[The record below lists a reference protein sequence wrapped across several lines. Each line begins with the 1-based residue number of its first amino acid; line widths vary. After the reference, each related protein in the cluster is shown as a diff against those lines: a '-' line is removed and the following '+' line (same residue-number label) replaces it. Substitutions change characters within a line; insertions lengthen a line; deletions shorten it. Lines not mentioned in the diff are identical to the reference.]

1 MSEFVAADK
10 LSVATLNQ
18 KTVYVGAAV
27 PGTTYDGMMW
37 VCTSSDP
44 PLVKVYDDTNGRW
57 IEHHEVLYETVTSG
71 GFPAATPV
79 LDGTLCVAYDTEQS
93 ATTLYARSYGSW
105 RNMGGSLTRVY
116 PVGDTQKTAIILGGT
131 LGLPWGTD
139 IDGVSGVE
147 NILVSTNITPTN
159 SGDYV
164 VAFIGGAVMPSY
176 YSGEKLRLYIGTTKV
191 ADMAMTLPRVR
202 ALTSGAVCSNT
213 STNVYAT
220 IYCFTSNALLHTG
233 IGFGVVSVKT

>member
-79 LDGTLCVAYDTEQS
+79 LNGTLCVAYDTEQS

-116 PVGDTQKTAIILGGT
+116 PVGGTQKTVIISGGAGS
-131 LGLPWGTD
+131 LSWGASFW
-139 IDGVSGVE
+139 GESGVE
-147 NILVSTNITPTN
+147 TILVSTNITPTN

-164 VAFIGGAVMPSY
+164 VAFIGGAIAPDY
-176 YSGEKLRLYIGTTKV
+176 YSGERLRLYIGTTKV
-191 ADMAMTLPRVR
+191 ADISMESLNVI

-213 STNVYAT
+213 STNVYAAIYSSISST
-220 IYCFTSNALLHTG
+220 ISHTG
-233 IGFGVVSVKT
+233 LGFGVVSVKT